1 MEHQQCEFG
10 MIGLGVMGSNFLL
23 NVADSGFTV
32 VGYDKDPDKS
42 QSLNDASEGRVDGV
56 TTVEKFLERL
66 ASPRKIMLLVPAG
79 PIVDAVIQELSEH
92 LDPGDV
98 IIDGGNS
105 HFTDTNR
112 RMEALEAKKIHF
124 LGVGVSGGEEGA
136 RHGPSLMPGGNKE
149 AYEIVRPMLEAAAAK
164 VSGEPCVAYLGKK
177 SAGHFVKMV
186 HNGIEYGIMQLTAE
200 VYDYL
205 KRGMRLTNKDV
216 QRLFAKWNE
225 GELQSFLIEI
235 TAHIFTKEDAETGD
249 GLLVD
254 HILDKAKQKGTG
266 KWTSQ
271 VAMDLGVPIPTIDVS
286 VTMRFLSALKDQRV
300 AAAEDLDLG
309 DLEVDEQRLNNE
321 EQLMHALYFAFVT
334 AYAQGLALLQAASEE
349 FDYGINLEDV
359 ARIWR
364 GGCIIRAS
372 FLEDIM
378 QAYREQPDLSNL
390 ILAPGIAK
398 LMKERHTDARQ
409 VVRLGVE
416 QGIPVPA
423 LASALTYF
431 DAYRT
436 ERLPSNLTQAQRDYF
451 GAHTYERIDQE
462 GTFHTEWEDDPE
474 VQDKRSEEPDVKKDA
489 N

>member
-1 MEHQQCEFG
+1 

-136 RHGPSLMPGGNKE
+136 RHGPSLMPGGNEE

-164 VSGEPCVAYLGKK
+164 VNGEPCVAYLGKK

-186 HNGIEYGIMQLTAE
+186 HNGIEYAIMQLTAE

-205 KRGMRLTNKDV
+205 KRGMR
-216 QRLFAKWNE
+216 
-225 GELQSFLIEI
+225 
-235 TAHIFTKEDAETGD
+235 
-249 GLLVD
+249 
-254 HILDKAKQKGTG
+254 
-266 KWTSQ
+266 
-271 VAMDLGVPIPTIDVS
+271 P
-286 VTMRFLSALKDQRV
+286 DQR
-300 AAAEDLDLG
+300 
-309 DLEVDEQRLNNE
+309 RR
-321 EQLMHALYFAFVT
+321 
-334 AYAQGLALLQAASEE
+334 AASVCQME
-349 FDYGINLEDV
+349 
-359 ARIWR
+359 R
-364 GGCIIRAS
+364 GRTAI
-372 FLEDIM
+372 
-378 QAYREQPDLSNL
+378 
-390 ILAPGIAK
+390 
-398 LMKERHTDARQ
+398 
-409 VVRLGVE
+409 
-416 QGIPVPA
+416 VP
-423 LASALTYF
+423 
-431 DAYRT
+431 
-436 ERLPSNLTQAQRDYF
+436 
-451 GAHTYERIDQE
+451 H
-462 GTFHTEWEDDPE
+462 
-474 VQDKRSEEPDVKKDA
+474 
-489 N
+489 

>member
-1 MEHQQCEFG
+1 M
-10 MIGLGVMGSNFLL
+10 
-23 NVADSGFTV
+23 
-32 VGYDKDPDKS
+32 
-42 QSLNDASEGRVDGV
+42 
-56 TTVEKFLERL
+56 
-66 ASPRKIMLLVPAG
+66 
-79 PIVDAVIQELSEH
+79 
-92 LDPGDV
+92 
-98 IIDGGNS
+98 
-105 HFTDTNR
+105 
-112 RMEALEAKKIHF
+112 
-124 LGVGVSGGEEGA
+124 
-136 RHGPSLMPGGNKE
+136 
-149 AYEIVRPMLEAAAAK
+149 
-164 VSGEPCVAYLGKK
+164 
-177 SAGHFVKMV
+177 
-186 HNGIEYGIMQLTAE
+186 
-200 VYDYL
+200 
-205 KRGMRLTNKDV
+205 

-300 AAAEDLDLG
+300 AAAEDLDLE
-309 DLEVDEQRLNNE
+309 DLEVEEHRLNNE

-436 ERLPSNLTQAQRDYF
+436 ARLPSNLTQAQRDYF

-474 VQDKRSEEPDVKKDA
+474 VQDKRSEEPEVKKGA